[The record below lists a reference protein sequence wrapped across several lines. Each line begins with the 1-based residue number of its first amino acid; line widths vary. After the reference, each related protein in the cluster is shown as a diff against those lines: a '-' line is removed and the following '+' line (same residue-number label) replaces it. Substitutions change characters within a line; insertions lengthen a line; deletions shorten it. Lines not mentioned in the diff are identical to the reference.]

1 MSVYPS
7 GLPSPLV
14 EDYSVDTRYGVS
26 AVMFE
31 RGNTRQRRSASKQR
45 QVFQLTML
53 LTTTSQLW
61 EWQSWA
67 NAYGYDWHL
76 MDLVSNHSG
85 AAGGVP
91 LAHYV
96 RYIGD
101 PSIQLV
107 GANNFR
113 VTVPAEM
120 DIDRLPVG
128 VIVIP
133 SGDVFIGGTPA
144 SPSNSNSIQAGT
156 PASPSTNSIIAG
168 SPGLTA

>member
-1 MSVYPS
+1 MSSYPS

-26 AVMFE
+26 AVTFE
-31 RGNTRQRRSASKQR
+31 RGNTRQRRNASKQR
-45 QVFQLTML
+45 QVFQLTVI
-53 LTTTSQLW
+53 LTTAAQLW
-61 EWQSWA
+61 QWQSWA

-76 MDLVSNHSG
+76 MDLVSNYSG

-113 VTVPAEM
+113 VTVQAEM
-120 DIDRLPVG
+120 DIDRLPIG
-128 VIVIP
+128 IITP
-133 SGDVFIGGTPA
+133 SGNVIIGGTPA
-144 SPSNSNSIQAGT
+144 DPSNDNSIQAGT
-156 PASPSTNSIIAG
+156 PASPSTDFIIAG